1 MTYAWWLGFV
11 TVCCCCVWAWRSDE
25 WWRSM
30 SWGFQRYGF
39 GSLAFYCGRRA
50 WKLESNRI
58 RRERE
63 RRQDALAGEFFIAEV
78 RREWDG
84 IR

>member
-1 MTYAWWLGFV
+1 MTLAWWLGFV
-11 TVCCCCVWAWRSDE
+11 TVCGCCVWAWRSEE
-25 WWRSM
+25 WWRAM
-30 SWGFQRYGF
+30 AFYAQRYRL

-63 RRQDALAGEFFIAEV
+63 RRQAALAGEWFIAEI
-78 RREWDG
+78 RHKWDG
-84 IR
+84 LA